1 MPLDGARAGQ
11 EEDLYMTDNQTRW
24 LSFYDRITMP
34 VRQRMGKLGLQ
45 GKLMVGIF
53 VPIFMAFLIIGGML
67 FVSVGP
73 FVSVRALG
81 SNSLKELGSAS
92 VRESAAS
99 LNRLG
104 EQIIQGKA
112 ESVAKQIE
120 IYLETHPGLSGSS
133 LTNDPRLREIAVQ
146 RVGETGYTAV
156 HNNKG
161 VNYFHVN
168 PQIVGTDLHGLATKL
183 PGFVKVLDA
192 GLHGAAGG
200 YYDWKDVDGKVRP
213 KYMFSVPVEETNL
226 VVAATTYI
234 DEFGKPAGAILG
246 KVGQM
251 QDSYSARYRN
261 RFLFFLAIVLVVL
274 GALLGVIYAFS
285 SSVVRPIRHL
295 SEVADQISM
304 GDLEAV
310 VNVEGEG
317 EVARLGQ
324 SVERMRT
331 SVKTAMER
339 LENRKGPVVVRE

>member
-1 MPLDGARAGQ
+1 
-11 EEDLYMTDNQTRW
+11 MTDKQKRW
-24 LSFYDRITMP
+24 LGFIYRIMTP
-34 VRQRMGKLGLQ
+34 VKQRMDKLGLQ
-45 GKLMVGIF
+45 EKLMMGIF
-53 VPIFMAFLIIGGML
+53 VPILAAFLIIGGML

-73 FVSVRALG
+73 FVSIRALG

-92 VRESAAS
+92 VRESASS
-99 LNRLG
+99 LNKLG
-104 EQIIQGKA
+104 EQIIQAKA

-120 IYLETHPGLSGSS
+120 IYLESHPGLSGALLVS
-133 LTNDPRLREIAVQ
+133 DPRLQEIAVQ

-156 HNNKG
+156 HNKKG

-168 PQIVGTDLHGLATKL
+168 PQIVGTDLHGLANKL
-183 PGFVKVLDA
+183 PDFVKVLDA
-192 GLHGAAGG
+192 GLRRAAGG

-251 QDSYSARYRN
+251 QDAYAARYRN
-261 RFLFFLAIVLVVL
+261 RFLFFLAIVLVDL
-274 GALLGVIYAFS
+274 GVLLGIIYVYSA
-285 SSVVRPIRHL
+285 SVVRPIRRL

-304 GDLEAV
+304 GDLEV
-310 VNVEGEG
+310 TVDVEGEG
-317 EVARLGQ
+317 EVAKLGQ
-324 SVERMRT
+324 SIERMRT

-339 LENRKGPVVVRE
+339 LENRRGPVVVRK

>member
-1 MPLDGARAGQ
+1 
-11 EEDLYMTDNQTRW
+11 MTDKQRRW
-24 LSFYDRITMP
+24 LGFIYRIMTP
-34 VRQRMGKLGLQ
+34 VKQRMDNLGLQ
-45 GKLMVGIF
+45 EKLMMGIF
-53 VPIFMAFLIIGGML
+53 VPILAAFLIIGGML

-73 FVSVRALG
+73 FVSIRALG

-99 LNRLG
+99 LNKLG
-104 EQIIQGKA
+104 EQIIQAKA

-120 IYLETHPGLSGSS
+120 IYLESHPGLSDA
-133 LTNDPRLREIAVQ
+133 LLAKDPRLREIAVQ

-156 HNNKG
+156 HNKKG

-168 PQIVGTDLHGLATKL
+168 PQIVGTDLHGLANKL
-183 PGFVKVLDA
+183 PDFVKVLDA
-192 GLHGAAGG
+192 GLRRAAGG

-251 QDSYSARYRN
+251 QDAYAARYRN
-261 RFLFFLAIVLVVL
+261 RFLFFLAIVLVDL
-274 GALLGVIYAFS
+274 GVLLGIIYVYSA
-285 SSVVRPIRHL
+285 SVVRPIRRL
-295 SEVADQISM
+295 SEVSDQISM
-304 GDLEAV
+304 GDLEV
-310 VNVEGEG
+310 TVDVEGEG

-324 SVERMRT
+324 SIERMRT

-339 LENRKGPVVVRE
+339 LENRRGSVVVRK

>member
-1 MPLDGARAGQ
+1 
-11 EEDLYMTDNQTRW
+11 MTDNQTRW
-24 LSFYDRITMP
+24 LGFYYRITTP
-34 VRQRMGKLGLQ
+34 VRQRMNKLGLQ
-45 GKLMVGIF
+45 EKLMVGIF
-53 VPIFMAFLIIGGML
+53 VPILVAFLIIGGML

-120 IYLETHPGLSGSS
+120 IYLESHPGLSGAS

-156 HNNKG
+156 HNKKG

-168 PQIVGTDLHGLATKL
+168 PQIVGTDLHGLAAKL
-183 PGFVKVLDA
+183 PDFVKVLDA
-192 GLHGAAGG
+192 GLHRAAGG

-234 DEFGKPAGAILG
+234 DEFGKPAGAILD

-274 GALLGVIYAFS
+274 GALLGIIYAFS

-304 GDLEAV
+304 GDLEAA

-317 EVARLGQ
+317 EIARLGQ
-324 SVERMRT
+324 SVERMRI

-339 LENRKGPVVVRE
+339 LENRRGPVVVRE

>member
-1 MPLDGARAGQ
+1 
-11 EEDLYMTDNQTRW
+11 MTDKQKRW
-24 LSFYDRITMP
+24 LGFFYRIITP
-34 VRQRMGKLGLQ
+34 VRQRMNTLGLQ
-45 GKLMVGIF
+45 RKLMIGIF
-53 VPIFMAFLIIGGML
+53 VPILVAFLIIGGML

-73 FVSVRALG
+73 FVSIRALG
-81 SNSLKELGSAS
+81 YNSLKELGSAS

-99 LNRLG
+99 LNKLG

-112 ESVAKQIE
+112 ESVAKQIG
-120 IYLETHPGLSGSS
+120 IYLESHPGLSGA
-133 LTNDPRLREIAVQ
+133 LLVNDPRLREIAVQ

-156 HNNKG
+156 HNKKG

-168 PQIVGTDLHGLATKL
+168 PQIVGTNLHGLADKL
-183 PGFVKVLDA
+183 PNFVKVLDA
-192 GLHGAAGG
+192 GLHTAAGG

-246 KVGQM
+246 KVDQM
-251 QDSYSARYRN
+251 QDVYAARYRN
-261 RFLFFLAIVLVVL
+261 RFLFFLAIVLVDL
-274 GALLGVIYAFS
+274 GVLLGIIYVYSA
-285 SSVVRPIRHL
+285 SVVRPIRHL

-304 GDLEAV
+304 GDLEV
-310 VNVEGEG
+310 TVDVEGEG

-324 SVERMRT
+324 SIERMRT

-339 LENRKGPVVVRE
+339 LENRRGPVVVRK